1 MISFNHYAYGAV
13 IDWVYRNVAGIA
25 PTTKNPGY
33 RHITFAPR
41 PGQGFTYAS
50 ADINTPFGAAAIS
63 WELVGDSVLS
73 AKITVPFGSRAVI
86 DFPVTS
92 NSVLRVNGKT
102 VSNKVEVGYG
112 DYEVTVSA
120 PEVAAFKVAN

>member
-1 MISFNHYAYGAV
+1 
-13 IDWVYRNVAGIA
+13 
-25 PTTKNPGY
+25 
-33 RHITFAPR
+33 
-41 PGQGFTYAS
+41 
-50 ADINTPFGAAAIS
+50 
-63 WELVGDSVLS
+63 VLS

-120 PEVAAFKVAN
+120 PEVAAFKVAI